1 MNLPLPDWIESD
13 SFELEVAKEG
23 TLLDATEELFQALQE
38 AEITKT
44 ELAEKLN
51 KTPAF
56 VSKLFRG
63 SHNMTLKTLAEVAY
77 TLDKRVRVKL
87 IKKSE
92 VEKWHNDE
100 DSTSQK
106 VVKIKPLYSAANDFQ
121 INNGWKSY

>member
-1 MNLPLPDWIESD
+1 MNLPLLDWIDND

-23 TLLDATEELFQALQE
+23 TLLDATEELFQALQD
-38 AEITKT
+38 AGITKT

-87 IKKSE
+87 IEKSA
-92 VEKWHNDE
+92 VEQWHTD
-100 DSTSQK
+100 DSSF
-106 VVKIKPLYSAANDFQ
+106 VKDGVITKHHYQANVQNKARNSAW
-121 INNGWKSY
+121 G